1 MVKWCCC
8 YAVGALKRCRASFGV
23 SVRLP
28 RHHCGAHFSCPPGIV
43 LPQVDWMEQRM
54 PYYPPTVND
63 PEAYKFAI
71 DVAGRWVERSWVV
84 GEQR

>member
-1 MVKWCCC
+1 MVLLLRNWQL
-8 YAVGALKRCRASFGV
+8 GALSVPHLVCWDQFG
-23 SVRLP
+23 LP
-28 RHHCGAHFSCPPGIV
+28 RQVAPVSHLLLALV
-43 LPQVDWMEQRM
+43 LAQVDWMEQRM

-84 GEQR
+84 GEQK